1 MLLWLICGALALA
14 VLVLLVRL
22 FLLRRSLDEIARQLG
37 ERLTQDTNSPVFLS
51 TRDAHARRLAAELN
65 VHLKELR
72 RQRQRFQQG
81 DTELKNAITNIS
93 HDLRTPL
100 TAIRGYLDLLARED
114 LPENIRRYLGL
125 IENRAEAMTQ
135 LTEELFRYSLANC
148 RQELKLEAV
157 DLRRCLEES
166 LVSFYAAMGQR
177 GIVPEIS
184 QPEGPVVRSLDPA
197 AVSRIFG
204 NIVSNA
210 LKYSDGDFSAALDE
224 WGTAV
229 FSNSAP
235 WTRCL
240 PTGSL
245 TGSTLWRP
253 AGAQPDWVFPSPGCS
268 PSAWA
273 GPFRR
278 NIWRSGS
285 ISPSPFPRRGPLY
298 NLPLK
303 VLGFP
308 RESEDL
314 LFICRYFA

>member
-177 GIVPEIS
+177 GIVPRIS
-184 QPEGPVVRSLDPA
+184 LPEEPVIRTLDSSA
-197 AVSRIFG
+197 AGRVFG
-204 NIVSNA
+204 NIISNA
-210 LKYSDGDFSAALDE
+210 LKYSDGDFSVSLDRD
-224 WGTAV
+224 GTVV
-229 FSNSAP
+229 FSNSAQNLDP
-235 WTRCL
+235 VTTARL
-240 PTGSL
+240 FHRFYTVETGQDSTGLGLSIARLL
-245 TGSTLWRP
+245 TERMGGTIRADCREERLYITVSFP
-253 AGAQPDWVFPSPGCS
+253 A
-268 PSAWA
+268 
-273 GPFRR
+273 
-278 NIWRSGS
+278 
-285 ISPSPFPRRGPLY
+285 L
-298 NLPLK
+298 
-303 VLGFP
+303 
-308 RESEDL
+308 
-314 LFICRYFA
+314 